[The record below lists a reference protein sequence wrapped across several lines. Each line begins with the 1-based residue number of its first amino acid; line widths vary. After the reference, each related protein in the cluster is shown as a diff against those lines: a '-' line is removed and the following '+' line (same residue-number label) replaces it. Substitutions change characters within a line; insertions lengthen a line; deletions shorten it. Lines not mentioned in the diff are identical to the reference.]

1 MRSKMATMSMACF
14 FAVLLVAAAGD
25 MALAPACFAASD
37 DRLPSSNLASEY
49 WIELTIFYI
58 PLTKSTDS
66 PCRTRADVMQNSVY
80 RVEVK
85 RKTLEYKDLL
95 QKIDGLELKVV
106 DDFDADSLDLRIWGQ
121 FTLDYYN
128 LIMEFG
134 LLGVADGRRV
144 MVIDNFIVEEAPEFY
159 ELVSFFVPVTEI
171 EDFDLAMQKL
181 GYRQRDSR
189 GGGRP
194 PPRDSS
200 ELIWC
205 EIRTD

>member
-14 FAVLLVAAAGD
+14 LAVLLVAAAGD
-25 MALAPACFAASD
+25 VALAPACFAASD

-66 PCRTRADVMQNSVY
+66 PCRTRADVMRNSIY
-80 RVEVK
+80 RIECIRGSWK
-85 RKTLEYKDLL
+85 YKELLEMIDELEP
-95 QKIDGLELKVV
+95 KIV

-159 ELVSFFVPVTEI
+159 ELVSLFVPITEI

-181 GYRQRDSR
+181 GYR
-189 GGGRP
+189 
-194 PPRDSS
+194 
-200 ELIWC
+200 
-205 EIRTD
+205 

>member
-1 MRSKMATMSMACF
+1 
-14 FAVLLVAAAGD
+14 
-25 MALAPACFAASD
+25 
-37 DRLPSSNLASEY
+37 
-49 WIELTIFYI
+49 
-58 PLTKSTDS
+58 
-66 PCRTRADVMQNSVY
+66 MQNSVY

-106 DDFDADSLDLRIWGQ
+106 DDFDTDSLDLRIWGQ
-121 FTLDYYN
+121 FTLNYYD

-159 ELVSFFVPVTEI
+159 ELVSLFVPITEI

-181 GYRQRDSR
+181 GYR
-189 GGGRP
+189 
-194 PPRDSS
+194 
-200 ELIWC
+200 
-205 EIRTD
+205 

>member
-1 MRSKMATMSMACF
+1 VYTRELEIQE
-14 FAVLLVAAAGD
+14 LLEMID
-25 MALAPACFAASD
+25 
-37 DRLPSSNLASEY
+37 
-49 WIELTIFYI
+49 ELE
-58 PLTKSTDS
+58 P
-66 PCRTRADVMQNSVY
+66 
-80 RVEVK
+80 
-85 RKTLEYKDLL
+85 
-95 QKIDGLELKVV
+95 KIV

-181 GYRQRDSR
+181 GYR
-189 GGGRP
+189 
-194 PPRDSS
+194 
-200 ELIWC
+200 
-205 EIRTD
+205 

>member
-1 MRSKMATMSMACF
+1 MGSKMATMSMACF
-14 FAVLLVAAAGD
+14 LAVLLVAAAGD
-25 MALAPACFAASD
+25 VALAPACFAASD

-121 FTLDYYN
+121 FTLNYYD

-159 ELVSFFVPVTEI
+159 ELVSLFVPITEI

-181 GYRQRDSR
+181 GYR
-189 GGGRP
+189 
-194 PPRDSS
+194 
-200 ELIWC
+200 
-205 EIRTD
+205 